1 METEIDLFEKLPWQ
15 AVGKL
20 DLLAYQGQISGFKRH
35 DRNTKKGKY
44 RQQRKSFF
52 QLANRWLQYSL
63 QPTLFLAAD
72 H

>member
-1 METEIDLFEKLPWQ
+1 MGTEIDLFEKLPWQ
-15 AVGKL
+15 AVGEL
-20 DLLAYQGQISGFKRH
+20 DLLAYQEQIGGFKQH
-35 DRNTKKGKY
+35 DLNTKKGNY

-63 QPTLFLAAD
+63 QPTLFPAAD